1 MAKFKKKWR
10 FVRATV
16 TAILSTIGASLFFL
30 NFQETEVLPLE
41 KISANFVA
49 ERMQLMR
56 NWFLTN
62 ARDGDTLPYFY
73 DPADSSFQKDN
84 NIIRQLLT
92 TQGIFALARE
102 LEDAELREVGEQNLA
117 AVFRKYFKTEET
129 PQSSDGMLTFGFF
142 EGNGKVKLGGAA
154 LGIIA
159 ILEGEL
165 TEKYSEE
172 LAALANFLEAM
183 QQPNGSFQ
191 TFYRPADFE
200 TNERFYSGEA
210 LLAAARL
217 FEFSGEAKW
226 LDFVERG
233 FEYYRPKITE
243 NFSPQFVPWH
253 TMAYA
258 EIFERTGEQKYADF
272 IFWLNDELI
281 AEMLEKNPIEP
292 ATLGRFYNS
301 EKHAEYG
308 PPHSSSTAV
317 YVEGLTYAFETAEK
331 IDDGERVKNYREA
344 VRLGTRSLLQLQFTF
359 ENSREFENPERLVG
373 AIRRAVDRNEIR
385 IDQIG
390 HTANALPRMKK
401 ILEK

>member
-1 MAKFKKKWR
+1 M
-10 FVRATV
+10 VRACDNFSNSV
-16 TAILSTIGASLFFL
+16 DCRREFVFLSFR
-30 NFQETEVLPLE
+30 ETEVLPLK
-41 KISANFVA
+41 KISANFVT

-56 NWFLTN
+56 DWFLTN
-62 ARDGDTLPYFY
+62 EREGNTLPYFY
-73 DPADSSFQKDN
+73 DPADSSAQKDS

-129 PQSSDGMLTFGFF
+129 PQLSDGRLTFGFF

-165 TEKYSEE
+165 TGKYSVE
-172 LAALANFLEAM
+172 LAALANFIEAM

-191 TFYRPADFE
+191 TFYRPVSF
-200 TNERFYSGEA
+200 TSNERFYSGEA

-258 EIFERTGEQKYADF
+258 EIFERTGEPKYADF
-272 IFWLNDELI
+272 IFWINDELI
-281 AEMLEKNPIEP
+281 AEMLEVNPTES
-292 ATLGRFYNS
+292 AMLGRFYNS
-301 EKHAEYG
+301 EKHTKYG

-317 YVEGLTYAFETAEK
+317 YVEGVAYAHAVAEK
-331 IDDGERVKNYREA
+331 SGDAERTKNYREA
-344 VRLGTRSLLQLQFTF
+344 ARLGARSLLQLQFTF
-359 ENSREFENPERLVG
+359 KNSREFENPERLIG
-373 AIRRAVDRNEIR
+373 AIRRAVDRSEIR

-390 HTANALPRMKK
+390 HTANALPRVKK
-401 ILEK
+401 ILEN